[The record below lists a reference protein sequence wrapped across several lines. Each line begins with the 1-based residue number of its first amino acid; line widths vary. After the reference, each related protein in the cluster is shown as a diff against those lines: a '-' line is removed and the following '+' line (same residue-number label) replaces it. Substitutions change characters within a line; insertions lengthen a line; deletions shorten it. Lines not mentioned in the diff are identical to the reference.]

1 MVQSYNYVIQINTLQ
16 NQYQTKNQSQLIL
29 KSEMLCL
36 EINHNI
42 FLSHSSIG
50 RWRQLTGSFSTSVS
64 LIVTDN
70 LAFAGLRSRFV
81 DFGSARLDFFLQT
94 SHKSNIL
101 FTAPRIKIDSKF
113 SYFGGNL
120 LKYVLRFGLI
130 LHVFIMH

>member
-1 MVQSYNYVIQINTLQ
+1 MVKSYNYVIQINTLQ

-36 EINHNI
+36 EINHKI
-42 FLSHSSIG
+42 FLSHSSIA

-70 LAFAGLRSRFV
+70 FAFAGLRSRFV

-94 SHKSNIL
+94 LYKLNIL
-101 FTAPRIKIDSKF
+101 FMAPRIKIDRKF
-113 SYFGGNL
+113 TYFGANL
-120 LKYVLRFGLI
+120 LKHVLCLCLLLQVLI
-130 LHVFIMH
+130 TN